1 MEQAIIDQLKQGNEK
16 AFKDLYKNHYVL
28 LCHIAQEYVN
38 DKFLAETL
46 VGDVI
51 FHLWEARESLNIQIS
66 LRSYL
71 VKSVRN
77 RCIDYL
83 SSQRERREVT
93 FSALG
98 EEELARNHYIP
109 SGDYPLGTLLEQ
121 ELEDE
126 IHKAIKRLPE
136 ECRTVFLKSRFE
148 KKKQEEIA
156 SELNISVNT
165 VKYHMKNALR
175 LLNEQLS
182 KYLFTLFLFL
192 FSIK

>member
-16 AFKDLYKNHYVL
+16 AFKHLYENHYAL

-51 FHLWEARESLNIQIS
+51 YHLWEVHESLDIKIS

-77 RCIDYL
+77 RCIDFL
-83 SSQRERREVT
+83 SSQRERKEVT
-93 FSALG
+93 FSTLG
-98 EEELARNHYIP
+98 KEELAQNHYI
-109 SGDYPLGTLLEQ
+109 SSNDYPLGILLEQ
-121 ELEDE
+121 ELENE
-126 IHKAIKRLPE
+126 IHKAIKKLPQ
-136 ECRTVFLKSRFE
+136 ECRSVFQKSRFE
-148 KKKQEEIA
+148 KKKYEEIA
-156 SELNISVNT
+156 LELNISVNT
-165 VKYHMKNALR
+165 VKYHIKNALR

-182 KYLFTLFLFL
+182 KYLITLFVFL